1 MDILWVLLF
10 FFVLV
15 SPVIV
20 IVLIV
25 QNRKITKSYGLL
37 LQEYN
42 KNLNDNNLNLEN
54 KNKEIESHKSNLELK
69 NNELQHKENTIINL
83 KNRIKEQ
90 QELFLKKE
98 AYLENKLNEYNKE
111 VSLDKQSKLVL
122 TEEDI
127 IFFNQY
133 ELKKAKGELSYYNG
147 KLEAII
153 LGDKGAKIISLIKN
167 SARFSVDNDI
177 ELDIKREL
185 WLDTLEYNE
194 ICTRIKEEG
203 IYYTPSL
210 AEKFI
215 SYLEDFLYKYKFLYK
230 KDHFNKI
237 KNDVELVLEAR
248 IAEEKLRELKKVEER
263 ISRREHISQKVK
275 DMVWNRDGGKCVEC
289 GSSEKLEFDHI
300 VPFSKGGSN
309 TYRNIQLLCEP
320 CNRKK
325 SNKIG

>member
-1 MDILWVLLF
+1 MGFIV

-127 IFFNQY
+127 IF
-133 ELKKAKGELSYYNG
+133 
-147 KLEAII
+147 
-153 LGDKGAKIISLIKN
+153 LIN
-167 SARFSVDNDI
+167 MS
-177 ELDIKREL
+177 
-185 WLDTLEYNE
+185 
-194 ICTRIKEEG
+194 
-203 IYYTPSL
+203 
-210 AEKFI
+210 
-215 SYLEDFLYKYKFLYK
+215 
-230 KDHFNKI
+230 
-237 KNDVELVLEAR
+237 
-248 IAEEKLRELKKVEER
+248 
-263 ISRREHISQKVK
+263 
-275 DMVWNRDGGKCVEC
+275 
-289 GSSEKLEFDHI
+289 
-300 VPFSKGGSN
+300 
-309 TYRNIQLLCEP
+309 
-320 CNRKK
+320 
-325 SNKIG
+325 